1 MKTLNTN
8 KAGRMPLWQ
17 EDLNWMQASYKE
29 AIEAIVGELGL
40 AKDYFIISGCSPYNP
55 GGNQKFIAMNAGW
68 FWYGGE
74 ILPVRALSS
83 TDITSYTNPM
93 VRLTR
98 VSYTNPDGARNFIK
112 PDLTT
117 QAVSNVWQD
126 DYLQPSIVECSS
138 VGGNTP
144 VFTSG
149 VRLGIGAWT
158 LSDIIAHNK
167 QDNESDWISS
177 ETGAAQYKR
186 IGRIVLLKGEAYNV
200 NTGSAAVDEG
210 FPLPLG
216 GKAIIRV
223 CASQDDLGIE
233 INGSGQL
240 FCFVPSGGYGDL
252 FLDGMTYIAATPYQ
266 ETDHNTIN
274 DNSIA
279 S

>member
-17 EDLNWMQASYKE
+17 DDLNWMQASYKE

-55 GGNQKFIAMNAGW
+55 GNNQKFIAMNAGW

-126 DYLQPSIVECSS
+126 DYLQPSIVECSA

-177 ETGAAQYKR
+177 EEGYAQYKR
-186 IGRIVLLKGEAYNV
+186 IGRIVILKGEAYLN
-200 NTGSAAVDEG
+200 NGLSAADGG
-210 FPLPLG
+210 FPVPLG
-216 GKAIIRV
+216 GRAIIR
-223 CASQDDLGIE
+223 AYTGHEDDFGIE
-233 INGSGQL
+233 IRSGGEL
-240 FCFVPSGGYGDL
+240 FCYGSFSADV

-266 ETDHNTIN
+266 ETDQHTIN
-274 DNSIA
+274 DNSIL

>member
-17 EDLNWMQASYKE
+17 DDLNWMQASYKE

-55 GGNQKFIAMNAGW
+55 GNNQKFIAMNAGW

-98 VSYTNPDGARNFIK
+98 VSYTNPDGARSFIK

-126 DYLQPSIVECSS
+126 DYLQPSIVECSA

-177 ETGAAQYKR
+177 EEGYAQYKR
-186 IGRIVLLKGEAYNV
+186 IGRIVILKGEAYIN
-200 NTGSAAVDEG
+200 GSSVADEG
-210 FPLPLG
+210 FPAPLG
-216 GKAIIRV
+216 GRAIIRTNTGHE
-223 CASQDDLGIE
+223 DDFGIV
-233 INGSGQL
+233 INSTGQL
-240 FCFVPSGGYGDL
+240 FCSGSFSADI

-266 ETDHNTIN
+266 ETDTHTIN
-274 DNSIA
+274 DNSIL

>member
-17 EDLNWMQASYKE
+17 DDLNWMQASYKE

-83 TDITSYTNPM
+83 TDITSYKNPM

-126 DYLQPSIVECSS
+126 DYLQPSIVECGA

-167 QDNESDWISS
+167 QDDESDWI
-177 ETGAAQYKR
+177 ETSNGDLQYKR
-186 IGRIVLLKGEAYNV
+186 IGRLVVLRGLAD
-200 NTGSAAVDEG
+200 A
-210 FPLPLG
+210 
-216 GKAIIRV
+216 
-223 CASQDDLGIE
+223 
-233 INGSGQL
+233 
-240 FCFVPSGGYGDL
+240 VPSYDPVATRLPIPLAGDFLISVPNTPGVYCKINSDGELIL
-252 FLDGMTYIAATPYQ
+252 FSNLGEEPSFDGIMYMAATPYV
-266 ETDHNTIN
+266 ETDTHTIN
-274 DNSIA
+274 DNSIL